1 MGLQDKG
8 CRQNDVKQKE
18 MPKQAFSGNEKKDT
32 KKKNIMPIRLSL
44 SHRVE
49 GHL

>member
-32 KKKNIMPIRLSL
+32 KKKKHHANKIVS
-44 SHRVE
+44 
-49 GHL
+49 